1 MTEVTHLNFSTLYD
15 ISIATHSCNKTA
27 PPAQNTCLSGITDP
41 PLPDGS
47 PNITSVS
54 HNSVKVK
61 FSGFEAS
68 HGPIKAYALVLTTV
82 DADRPSADVLRF
94 TYGDFKRGAS
104 NTYVT
109 YLITTEAKRRA
120 QGLSEVLKYEVDVG
134 NESTTHGYYNGK
146 LEPLG
151 SYRACVA
158 GFTNIAFNPRN
169 AGLIDGNESYV
180 SFSPCSEAVFLPQD
194 PGVICGAVFGCIFG
208 ALVIVAVG
216 GFIFWRRRRKGVK
229 NNDVTFSQI
238 KPKKIQVNQSGE
250 F

>member
-1 MTEVTHLNFSTLYD
+1 M
-15 ISIATHSCNKTA
+15 
-27 PPAQNTCLSGITDP
+27 
-41 PLPDGS
+41 
-47 PNITSVS
+47 
-54 HNSVKVK
+54 
-61 FSGFEAS
+61 
-68 HGPIKAYALVLTTV
+68 
-82 DADRPSADVLRF
+82 
-94 TYGDFKRGAS
+94 
-104 NTYVT
+104 T

-238 KPKKIQVNQSGE
+238 KPKNPS
-250 F
+250 